1 MLVAVT
7 GGVGSGKSAVAAI
20 LAARGAVIVD
30 ADAIARE
37 VVEPGT
43 PGLAGVV
50 SAFGAQV
57 LAADGSLDRA
67 KLAQIVFADETARG
81 QLNAIMH
88 PLISARSE
96 AIMQAAEP
104 GAIVVYDVPLLA
116 ETGRG
121 DKFDVVVAVEA
132 PLELRLTRLERRG
145 LPRDQALARIAA
157 QASDEQRRAIA
168 DEIIVNAGSPAELE
182 VAVDAVWVRLTA
194 RERDYRGQ
202 RPIG

>member
-37 VVEPGT
+37 VVEPNT

-50 SAFGAQV
+50 SAFGARI
-57 LAADGSLDRA
+57 LAADGTLDRA
-67 KLAQIVFADETARG
+67 QLAQIVFADETARER
-81 QLNAIMH
+81 LNAIVH
-88 PLISARSE
+88 PLIAARSE

-121 DKFDVVVAVEA
+121 DKFEVVIVIEA
-132 PLELRLTRLERRG
+132 PLELRLDRLERRG
-145 LPRDQALARIAA
+145 LPRDQALARIAT

-168 DEIIVNAGSPAELE
+168 DELIVNDGSPTELE
-182 VAVDAVWVRLTA
+182 GAVDAVWVRLTA
-194 RERDYRGQ
+194 KERDYRGQ
-202 RPIG
+202 GPIG